1 MGEVQILE
9 KTRTAP
15 NSRSRS
21 SNGAGGHAVRVE
33 RIRVAAYCRV
43 STDGDEQLGS
53 FESQK
58 LYYEQKIA
66 DNPEW
71 VNAGIFADEA
81 ITGTKTDKRNG
92 FQEMIARCQNGEI
105 DMILT
110 KSISRFARNTVDTL
124 NYVRML
130 KDKNIAIFFEKE
142 NINTLDMNGELL
154 LTIMSSLAQ
163 QEVESLSQN
172 VKIGLQMKM
181 KRGEMVGFNG
191 CFGYDYDPETKTL
204 SVNED
209 EAQTVRMIYDMY
221 LQGYG
226 TTTIAKRLIEL
237 GIKNK
242 KGEVSWHT
250 HGVMGIIKNEKYKGD
265 ILLGKTFTTDPISK
279 RRLANFGEENQ
290 YYIRDHHEPIVSRE
304 VWDEAERIR
313 KKRAKNKVVETTGN
327 RERYT
332 RQYAFSSMCECA
344 YCGHKLTRRTRHS
357 SSIYEKPVW
366 QCMNATKNGIANCPN
381 CKAIDEAILE
391 GAFLDA
397 FKLLAGN
404 FDDVLD
410 VVLSYVEEST
420 NNDDNIRR
428 KQQIDKDISALES
441 KKSRMTDMLIDGT
454 ITKEVYDEKLVEFT
468 RKLHTLSDK
477 RKILADS
484 INTRNDINKRMSELR
499 ETLEK
504 EDILDEFDRTVFES
518 IIEKVYV
525 GGYEEDGTPD
535 PYKLT
540 FILMGN
546 QTGTVPHA
554 KEAFK
559 EKQKET
565 GKSEDGKKV
574 S

>member
-1 MGEVQILE
+1 MSEVQVLQ
-9 KTRTAP
+9 KTKIVP
-15 NSRSRS
+15 NGRNRGST
-21 SNGAGGHAVRVE
+21 GALRVD

-43 STDGDEQLGS
+43 STDDDEQLGS

-66 DNPEW
+66 SNKDW

-81 ITGTKTDKRNG
+81 VTGTKTDKRSG
-92 FQEMIARCQNGEI
+92 FQDMIAHCYNGEI

-130 KDKNIAIFFEKE
+130 RDRNIAIFFEKE

-172 VKIGLQMKM
+172 VKMGLQMKM
-181 KRGEMVGFNG
+181 KRGELIGFNG
-191 CFGYDYDPETKTL
+191 CYGYDYHTEDKSIT
-204 SVNED
+204 VNEE
-209 EAQTVRMIYDMY
+209 EAEIVRMIYDMY
-221 LQGYG
+221 LEGYG
-226 TTTIAKRLIEL
+226 TTTIAKRLMEL

-250 HGVMGIIKNEKYKGD
+250 HGVMGMIKNEKYKGD
-265 ILLGKTFTTDPISK
+265 ILFGKTFTTDPISK
-279 RRLANFGEENQ
+279 RRLANMGEENQ
-290 YYIRDHHEPIVSRE
+290 YYLRDHHEPIVSRE
-304 VWDEAERIR
+304 IWDKAEEIR
-313 KKRAKNKVVETTGN
+313 MKRSRNKVVETTGN

-332 RQYAFSSMCECA
+332 RQYSFSSMCECA

-357 SSIYEKPVW
+357 RSDYEKPVW
-366 QCMNATKNGIANCPN
+366 QCMNATKNGIDNCPN
-381 CKAIDEAILE
+381 CKAVDEAILE

-397 FKLLAGN
+397 FELLAGN

-410 VVLSYVEEST
+410 VVLSYVAESA
-420 NNDDNIRR
+420 DSDENIRK
-428 KQQIDKDISALES
+428 KQQIDKDISSLES

-454 ITKEVYDEKLVEFT
+454 ISKEVYEEKMVDFT
-468 RKLHTLSDK
+468 RKLHKLSE
-477 RKILADS
+477 RKALLEDS
-484 INTRNDINKRMSELR
+484 ICTQKDINRRMSELR
-499 ETLEK
+499 DTLEK
-504 EDILDEFDRTVFES
+504 EQVLDEFDRVVFES
-518 IIEKVYV
+518 IIDRVIV
-525 GGYEEDGTPD
+525 GGYEENGIPD

-540 FILMGN
+540 FVLKGN

-554 KEAFK
+554 KE
-559 EKQKET
+559 
-565 GKSEDGKKV
+565 
-574 S
+574 

>member
-1 MGEVQILE
+1 MSEVQVLQ
-9 KTRTAP
+9 KTKIVP
-15 NSRSRS
+15 NGRNRGST
-21 SNGAGGHAVRVE
+21 GALRVD

-43 STDGDEQLGS
+43 STDDDEQLGS

-66 DNPEW
+66 SNKDW

-81 ITGTKTDKRNG
+81 VTGTKTDKRSG
-92 FQEMIARCQNGEI
+92 FQDMIAHCYNGEI

-130 KDKNIAIFFEKE
+130 RDRNIAIFFEKE

-172 VKIGLQMKM
+172 VKMGLQMKM
-181 KRGEMVGFNG
+181 KRGELISFNG
-191 CFGYDYDPETKTL
+191 CYGYDYHTEDKSIT
-204 SVNED
+204 VNEE
-209 EAQTVRMIYDMY
+209 EAEIVRMIYDMY
-221 LQGYG
+221 LEGYG
-226 TTTIAKRLIEL
+226 TTTIAKRLMEL

-250 HGVMGIIKNEKYKGD
+250 HGVMGMIKNEKYKGD

-279 RRLANFGEENQ
+279 RRLANMGEENQ
-290 YYIRDHHEPIVSRE
+290 YYLRDHHEPIVSRE
-304 VWDEAERIR
+304 IWDKAEEIR
-313 KKRAKNKVVETTGN
+313 MKRSRNKVVETTGN

-332 RQYAFSSMCECA
+332 RQYSFSSMCECA

-357 SSIYEKPVW
+357 RSDYEKPVW
-366 QCMNATKNGIANCPN
+366 QCMNATKNGIDNCPN
-381 CKAIDEAILE
+381 CKAVDEAILE

-397 FKLLAGN
+397 FELLAGN

-410 VVLSYVEEST
+410 VVLSYVAESA
-420 NNDDNIRR
+420 DSDENIRK
-428 KQQIDKDISALES
+428 KQQIDKDISSLES

-454 ITKEVYDEKLVEFT
+454 ISKEVYEEKMVDFT
-468 RKLHTLSDK
+468 RKLHKLSE
-477 RKILADS
+477 RKALLEDS
-484 INTRNDINKRMSELR
+484 ICTQKDINRRMSELR
-499 ETLEK
+499 DTLEK
-504 EDILDEFDRTVFES
+504 EQVLDEFDRVVFES
-518 IIEKVYV
+518 IIDRVIV
-525 GGYEEDGTPD
+525 GGYEENGIPD

-540 FILMGN
+540 FVLKGN

-554 KEAFK
+554 KEQFK
-559 EKQKET
+559 EKAK
-565 GKSEDGKKV
+565 KSNEEKRV